1 MGTITFDVKAQ
12 LERLTGGK
20 MEVKLESESG
30 KFETPC
36 DWEKSILAKYR
47 GEDKKMEKVRDL
59 LTEYAKRK
67 KKEPL
72 FKKKLAVLEQQK
84 FVDNP
89 VSRTWKELAEKG
101 LRFARDDLRRNYGM
115 DYINKKFVKI

>member
-20 MEVKLESESG
+20 MEVKLESDG
-30 KFETPC
+30 KFESPT

-47 GEDKKMEKVRDL
+47 GDEKKMEKVRDL
-59 LTEYAKRK
+59 LAEYAKRK

-72 FKKKLAVLEQQK
+72 FKKKLAVLEQEK
-84 FVDNP
+84 NVEKP
-89 VSRTWKELAEKG
+89 ISRAWKEIAEKS
-101 LRFARDDLRRNYGM
+101 LRYAREDLRRNYGM